1 MNRFFLIALIPY
13 AALTFADSS
22 TNTGA
27 MKIQDSPNSIIEED
41 YEYSTDLDIAR
52 VRSVDDV
59 SNVCGIVP
67 VKMRYDDSDGKTHIL
82 RYLMMGAGC
91 GSN

>member
-1 MNRFFLIALIPY
+1 MSRFFLIALIPY
-13 AALTFADSS
+13 AAITFADNS
-22 TNTGA
+22 TNTSA
-27 MKIQDSPNSIIEED
+27 MKSQDSTNSIVEED

-59 SNVCGIVP
+59 SNVCGTVP
-67 VKMRYDDSDGKTHIL
+67 VKMSYDDSHGETHTL